1 MKMAKGQ
8 AALEY
13 LMTYGWALI
22 AILIIAAVLF
32 ALGILNPETYQ
43 AGTCRGFGQIGYFD
57 HSADAGDNEF
67 TIILGNGSGSHIAA
81 NNATVYIDTDRDGSN
96 DDSVSNSDKW
106 GGSEFYTFVLNDND
120 LTEGQ
125 RYIIDVTIIYEKD
138 DGLEKKETA
147 ICSGIAR

>member
-1 MKMAKGQ
+1 MRKGQ

-43 AGTCRGFGQIGYFD
+43 AGTCRGFGKIGYFD
-57 HSADAGDNEF
+57 HSGSASDNEF
-67 TIILGNGSGSHIAA
+67 EIILGNGSGGDIKA
-81 NNATVYIDTDRDGSN
+81 NDATVYIDTDRDGSN
-96 DDSVSNSDKW
+96 DDSVSNNDLW
-106 GGSEFYTFVLNDND
+106 DGSQFYTFTLSANDF
-120 LTEGQ
+120 TKGQ
-125 RYIIDVTIIYEKD
+125 RFIVDVTIAYEMEG
-138 DGLEKKETA
+138 GLMKEETA